1 MKLNIANPSTGT
13 QKIIEVD
20 DERKLAPFL
29 DKKIAQEVDG
39 DLLGDQFKG
48 YVFKIT
54 GGYDKTGVPM
64 KQGVLIPGRVRLLMR
79 EGTSCYRPRRNG
91 ERKRK
96 TVRGCITS
104 NELSI
109 INLVIV
115 KKGED
120 EIPGITD
127 KNIPR
132 RLGPKRASKIR
143 KLFNLTKEYDQR
155 LKKAVFKDDVRKYV
169 VRREIPPKEGKEK
182 SRKKSKAPKIQRLV
196 TPLTLQRKRRRESIK
211 KKSLAKSK
219 ADKAEYIKLLA
230 QRSKDKRHSI
240 ISKKRQSQVSEKKEG
255 ATPATTHKPAETP
268 KPKPPTAKA
277 EPKKHHE
284 AKKHEAKKHA
294 EHKKPEAKAHAE
306 PKSPAAKGV
315 GKK

>member
-1 MKLNIANPSTGT
+1 
-13 QKIIEVD
+13 
-20 DERKLAPFL
+20 
-29 DKKIAQEVDG
+29 
-39 DLLGDQFKG
+39 LGDKFKG

-54 GGYDKTGVPM
+54 GGFDKTGVPM

-109 INLVIV
+109 INMIIV

-120 EIPGITD
+120 ELPGLTD

-182 SRKKSKAPKIQRLV
+182 SKKKSKAPKIQRLV

-211 KKSLAKSK
+211 KKALAKSK

-230 QRSKDKRHSI
+230 QRAKDKRHSI
-240 ISKKRQSQVSEKKEG
+240 ISKRRQSQVSEKKEA
-255 ATPATTHKPAETP
+255 ATATTAKPVETP
-268 KPKPPTAKA
+268 KPKPPATKA
-277 EPKKHHE
+277 EPKKHTETTKTTKKHHE
-284 AKKHEAKKHA
+284 AKKPEAKKHA
-294 EHKKPEAKAHAE
+294 EPKP
-306 PKSPAAKGV
+306 SPKGV